1 MGGLER
7 RRARGRSQPP
17 PPLHCRRS
25 PMMRVFVSKPDRK
38 LHECLHTG
46 AMDEGHTGAHRTP
59 DLTDGNDVTSGRAC
73 GRSRLPPPFYR
84 WMSSIMYMIKPKTDR

>member
-25 PMMRVFVSKPDRK
+25 SMMRVFGSKLGRK
-38 LHECLHTG
+38 LHGCLHTG
-46 AMDEGHTGAHRTP
+46 AMDERNTGAHRTQISRTVKTF
-59 DLTDGNDVTSGRAC
+59 LEGVRADVAGRPRLFTAG
-73 GRSRLPPPFYR
+73 GRRLC
-84 WMSSIMYMIKPKTDR
+84 I

>member
-25 PMMRVFVSKPDRK
+25 PMMRVFVSKPDQQS
-38 LHECLHTG
+38 
-46 AMDEGHTGAHRTP
+46 HRHRQQMRMRQ
-59 DLTDGNDVTSGRAC
+59 NC
-73 GRSRLPPPFYR
+73 IQPF
-84 WMSSIMYMIKPKTDR
+84 S